1 MKLHLPNGLR
11 AALLAAFAYAATNS
25 VSAATAVYD
34 NLYTTESIL
43 GLNAAPDTLI
53 GATPIEHTLAKA
65 ASSSWSWTLTGHNL
79 TPHFI
84 DPDDEESASVS
95 LAHRGR
101 LIITTTNRRKWE
113 LEAETENG
121 FFVVVAPDGDFA
133 VHVEGKDGK
142 QKTSVVN
149 NVSKWGWDVIN
160 ELTITLVYNAE
171 EQRLSVVSGSVQR
184 EEGGSITQI
193 KPVADLNYA
202 VPEDLFSA
210 RMGDDIM
217 NLNLEALVFLAGNG
231 STLDSVLT
239 MEGSETGWRID
250 SATSLNGLLKGDYM
264 DETGAE
270 ATGLAMTGAHKV
282 QFVGNNGLIYLE
294 EGEKTYT
301 NTTVCSANPS
311 NGDTEMSVG
320 FGAAEGATLTV
331 ERAALLDTVLGASAT
346 ALRVVAD
353 GTVQLGLGGD
363 TVNLESLSG
372 KGTLE
377 ILSDADTTLNVAE
390 GAISKS
396 SSIVYKSAGGGAGNV
411 TASLNIAQGGED
423 VSGIQVK
430 DIDVQNGSLKL
441 NAETPDGA
449 GIAVTAN
456 VLKASVDVNL
466 TGNVKANTI
475 EAGNNVLLAGGV
487 VNAATVQ
494 AGGNVVV
501 HDSLTAGNV
510 VAADTVEVDSSA
522 AAGIKANSVDAAIVE
537 TNGVTI
543 TAATTRSDVEPLLK
557 GGVVV
562 DATGVKAN
570 EIGAG
575 ATISVS
581 GDSVV
586 DTSKLTNADISTSC
600 AELAGVSTNKRVVI
614 KADSLAASGELEAKT
629 VKLVNGYVISA
640 AALEADD
647 VEAGD
652 TEYTGNVVM
661 SGVRSL
667 SDTAASVDSITA
679 DSIDIA
685 EGYVL
690 SNAVVET
697 QNGMSVGDGAVLK
710 DVSVKGKFIV
720 GDSEAVVN
728 LENVTFG
735 GSGTQFGGDQGRD
748 YTVDKESNGVE
759 NVVLTGTLT
768 GSDLSIS
775 NMALYAED
783 LQFAKG
789 KKDVTY
795 AILETDGKTITYEP
809 DVTNYELYIQSY
821 VRAELVLD
829 GNTVKIVGEED
840 EAGIK
845 NELTGTDNAAATMT
859 ALESPDQDM
868 VDGSAL
874 SELNKYIGHVNR
886 YSLEERK
893 AVLEALSGASL
904 TALADSQ
911 RRGVQDHQDNLRNR
925 IIQMGGGTNA
935 GLTTDWKYAGIQAWA
950 QADGSFSTSDG
961 SGDECGYDFDTWGA
975 TVGANMDLTANTVV
989 GLAFSASYG
998 EIKSDG
1004 ADRASG
1010 NNDAQYISL
1019 YARHQ
1024 KERWVQMLILTA
1036 GMNDMDLERR
1046 VLGYTAE
1053 GDTEGTTLSAYYEL
1067 GYTIGLNYEFT
1078 HILQPMVSV
1087 SVTSAKVDG
1096 YTESGSLDNAAL
1108 EYDGD
1113 SYVYGKVGIGARYQG
1128 VMYETVHERNA
1139 IVEARALVTQDF
1151 GDTTE
1156 SAKVA
1161 LGASGMYEVTGADT
1175 SGTGFELGVG
1185 FSIPVEQHTTL
1196 YADADMTMAP
1206 DYTGF
1211 RGNIGVRYDF

>member
-11 AALLAAFAYAATNS
+11 AALLAACVYAATNS

-34 NLYTTESIL
+34 NLYTTESLL
-43 GLNAAPDTLI
+43 GLSAAPDTVI

-79 TPHFI
+79 TPYFI
-84 DPDDEESASVS
+84 DTDDEESASVS

-101 LIITTTNRRKWE
+101 LIITTKNHSKWE
-113 LEAETENG
+113 LEAETANG

-250 SATSLNGLLKGDYM
+250 SATSLNGLRDGDYM

-270 ATGLAMTGAHKV
+270 PTGLVMTDAHKV

-294 EGEKTYT
+294 EGEKTYA

-331 ERAALLDTVLGASAT
+331 DRNALLHTVLGASAT

-353 GTVQLGLGGD
+353 GTVQLDLEGD

-377 ILSDADTTLNVAE
+377 ILSDADTRLNVAE

-396 SSIVYKSAGGGAGNV
+396 SSIVYNGAGNV
-411 TASLNIAQGGED
+411 TAILNIAQGGED
-423 VSGIQVK
+423 VSGIQVNN
-430 DIDVQNGSLKL
+430 IYVGNGSLQL
-441 NAETPDGA
+441 NAVTPDGA

-456 VLKASVDVNL
+456 ELKASVDVNL

-475 EAGNNVLLAGGV
+475 EAGNDVLLAGGV

-494 AGGNVVV
+494 AGGDVVV
-501 HDSLTAGNV
+501 LDSLTAGNV
-510 VAADTVEVDSSA
+510 VAAGTVEVGSSA
-522 AAGIKANSVDAAIVE
+522 AVGIKANSVDAAAVE

-543 TAATTRSDVEPLLK
+543 TAATTRSGAEPLLK

-586 DTSKLTNADISTSC
+586 DTSKLTNADIDISPSD
-600 AELAGVSTNKRVVI
+600 AGPELEGVSTNKRVVV
-614 KADSLAASGELEAKT
+614 KADSLAASGELEAESIE
-629 VKLVNGYVISA
+629 LDNGYVISA
-640 AALEADD
+640 AALKADE
-647 VEAGD
+647 VVAGG
-652 TEYTGNVVM
+652 TEYTGDVVM

-690 SNAVVET
+690 SNAVVKT

-710 DVSVKGKFIV
+710 DVSVEGKFIV
-720 GDSEAVVN
+720 GDSDAVVN

-735 GSGTQFGGDQGRD
+735 GSGTQFGGDHGTD
-748 YTVDKESNGVE
+748 YTIDKASKGVE

-789 KKDVTY
+789 EKGVTY
-795 AILETDGKTITYEP
+795 AILETDGKAITYEP
-809 DVTNYELYIQSY
+809 AMTNYELYIQSY

-845 NELTGTDNAAATMT
+845 NELTGTDNTAATMT

-868 VDGSAL
+868 VAGSAL

-935 GLTTDWKYAGIQAWA
+935 GLTTDWKYAGVQAWA

>member
-11 AALLAAFAYAATNS
+11 AALLAACVYAASNS
-25 VSAATAVYD
+25 VSSATAVYD
-34 NLYTTESIL
+34 NLYTTESRL
-43 GLNAAPDTLI
+43 GLSAAPDSEI

-79 TPHFI
+79 TPDYI
-84 DPDDEESASVS
+84 TPGDEESAFVS
-95 LAHRGR
+95 LAHRGI
-101 LIITTTNRRKWE
+101 LVITTTNRSKWE
-113 LEAETENG
+113 LEAETANG

-133 VHVEGKDGK
+133 AHVEGKDGK

-193 KPVADLNYA
+193 KSVADLNYA

-210 RMGDDIM
+210 RVGDEE
-217 NLNLEALVFLAGNG
+217 NQNLEALVFLAGNG

-250 SATSLNGLLKGDYM
+250 SETSLNGLLKGDYM
-264 DETGAE
+264 DETGPE
-270 ATGLAMTGAHKV
+270 ATGLGLEMTDDHNV

-294 EGEKTYT
+294 EGEKTYANPT
-301 NTTVCSANPS
+301 FCSANPS

-320 FGAAEGATLTV
+320 FGAAKGATLTV
-331 ERAALLDTVLGASAT
+331 ERDALLHTVLGASAT

-353 GTVQLGLGGD
+353 GTVQLGLGDD

-372 KGTLE
+372 EGTLE
-377 ILSDADTTLNVAE
+377 ILSDADTRLNVAE

-396 SSIVYKSAGGGAGNV
+396 SSIVYKNSAGGGAGNV
-411 TASLNIAQGGED
+411 TAILNIAQGGED
-423 VSGIQVK
+423 VSGIQVN
-430 DIDVQNGSLKL
+430 DIDVQNGSLQL
-441 NAETPDGA
+441 NAATPDGA

-456 VLKASVDVNL
+456 VLRASVDVNL
-466 TGNVKANTI
+466 TGNVKANT
-475 EAGNNVLLAGGV
+475 
-487 VNAATVQ
+487 VQ
-494 AGGNVVV
+494 AGGDVEVR
-501 HDSLTAGNV
+501 DSLTAGNV
-510 VAADTVEVDSSA
+510 VAAGTVEVDSSA
-522 AAGIKANSVDAAIVE
+522 AVGIKANSVDAAIVK

-543 TAATTRSDVEPLLK
+543 TAATTRSGAEPLLK
-557 GGVVV
+557 DGVVV

-586 DTSKLTNADISTSC
+586 DTSKLTNADISIPD
-600 AELAGVSTNKRVVI
+600 AELAGVSTNKRVVV
-614 KADSLAASGELEAKT
+614 KADSLAASGKLEAESIE
-629 VKLVNGYVISA
+629 LDNGYVISA

-710 DVSVKGKFIV
+710 DVSVEGEFIV

-748 YTVDKESNGVE
+748 YTVDKALKGVK

-775 NMALYAED
+775 NMALYAEG

-789 KKDVTY
+789 EKEVTY

-809 DVTNYELYIQSY
+809 AMTNYELYIQSY

-845 NELTGTDNAAATMT
+845 NELTGTDNTAATMT

-893 AVLEALSGASL
+893 AVLEALSGVSL

-935 GLTTDWKYAGIQAWA
+935 GLTTDWKYAGVQAWA